1 MSRAALK
8 PALPVEVWA
17 YTRFSSAKQNDRSSQ
32 QQLDEIRSMCR
43 RFGLPAPSAVRV
55 YSDEAKSAK
64 SQQGR
69 ESLARMLRDAEA
81 ASGRGV
87 CRVLALWNLD
97 RLARNFYD
105 SVLLAEKLNRQ
116 LGFRIIDTEGLDSDD
131 EGFRSELASS
141 AEHADRFLRRLSK
154 NTKRGLA
161 DAAAIGHYLGKCP
174 TGFVR
179 DLARK
184 TIAIDAES
192 MEDVKFAFEQ
202 AHRLRGHIADVAR
215 RLRERTGDDWH
226 KRTLTRVLRNRRYVD
241 AGAVSDRLFEDV
253 NAFMAE
259 RGKTFNR
266 DKSTGRLRSGKGTG
280 RSALLGIFKCTCG
293 APVVTVKRDMIDRR
307 LGCRRHNAD
316 AACSNG
322 VSVRESV
329 LLSSIVDEISP
340 RLLDFEAIDRLTA
353 AVSAKVQATASR
365 TWDETKRI
373 EREIA
378 DRERRV
384 KNLVTQA
391 EEASEAMPELSARVR
406 ELREEIVA
414 LRTERETVAEP
425 ATITVLKPAVEEYLP
440 RVAEL
445 LAARGPETSS
455 VLKDIIKNG
464 VMKSEGR
471 GKARFEFDLA
481 PLGAFVSLSAS
492 GPRSS

>member
-1 MSRAALK
+1 MSRSAVK
-8 PALPVEVWA
+8 PGVLVEVWA

-32 QQLDEIRSMCR
+32 QQLDEIRAMCR
-43 RFGLPAPSAVRV
+43 RLGLPAPSVARV

-81 ASGRGV
+81 ATGRGLH
-87 CRVLALWNLD
+87 RVLALWNLD

-154 NTKRGLA
+154 NTRRGLA

-179 DLARK
+179 DLDRK
-184 TIAIDAES
+184 TIVVDPQS
-192 MEDVKFAFEQ
+192 MENVKFAFQQ
-202 AHRLRGHIADVAR
+202 AHRLRGHIAEVAR
-215 RLRERTGDDWH
+215 RLRERTGEDWR
-226 KRTLTRVLRNRRYVD
+226 KRTLTRILRNRRYVD
-241 AGAVSDRLFEDV
+241 AGAVSERTFEEV

-266 DKSTGRLRSGKGTG
+266 DKSTGQLRSGEGTG

-293 APVVTVKRDMIDRR
+293 APVVTVKRDLIDRR

-329 LLSSIVDEISP
+329 LLSSIVNEISR
-340 RLLDFEAIDRLTA
+340 RLLDLEAMDKLTA
-353 AVSAKVQATASR
+353 AVSAKVQTAASR
-365 TWDETKRI
+365 TSDETKRI
-373 EREIA
+373 DREIA

-384 KNLVTQA
+384 KNLIRQA
-391 EEASEAMPELSARVR
+391 EAADEAMPELSGRVR

-440 RVAEL
+440 RLAQM

-455 VLKDIIKNG
+455 VLKDIVKNG

-471 GKARFEFDLA
+471 GKSRFEFDLA

-492 GPRSS
+492 VPRSS